1 MWEPCRSMQTNG
13 WADGLVEASSWFSQF
28 CERAER
34 GKRLHK
40 KCILRLWDLTN
51 TIVYRLIFILC

>member
-1 MWEPCRSMQTNG
+1 MQTNG

-51 TIVYRLIFILC
+51 TIVYRHIFILC